1 MLDIRKV
8 EKDGYDI
15 GKEERLPKYI
25 WNSEVL
31 LRWLCIAWQPL
42 LCSC

>member
-25 WNSEVL
+25 
-31 LRWLCIAWQPL
+31 
-42 LCSC
+42 